1 MSTIHH
7 AEIRIQTPQKP
18 SFVILVQVV
27 SGCVAVNM
35 WTHTPKQLRI
45 LTAEVVCQLY
55 SAVRMQ
61 TQYIALMLGQSW
73 NSGVDGGLIVCQHCV
88 NILCFLGFMALECFY
103 LPCLCISHQISQSLW
118 NRTTKPSQYVHPNL
132 LKSYNQAISNRTT
145 KPSKVVQPR
154 PLNSCNQ
161 DLTNYHTTTPS
172 QIVQP
177 SHFKS
182 CKPSI

>member
-1 MSTIHH
+1 MSTIHN

-18 SFVILVQVV
+18 SYVILVQVV
-27 SGCVAVNM
+27 SGCAVNM
-35 WTHTPKQLRI
+35 WTHTPKQLRF

-88 NILCFLGFMALECFY
+88 NILCFLGFMAVECFY
-103 LPCLCISHQISQSLW
+103 LPCLCISHQISPLKSYNQALL
-118 NRTTKPSQYVHPNL
+118 NRTTKPSQIVQLCPI
-132 LKSYNQAISNRTT
+132 KSDNQTLSNRAASPSEILQPSPLNTCNQA
-145 KPSKVVQPR
+145 
-154 PLNSCNQ
+154 
-161 DLTNYHTTTPS
+161 S

-177 SHFKS
+177 SPLKS
-182 CKPSI
+182 CNQVL